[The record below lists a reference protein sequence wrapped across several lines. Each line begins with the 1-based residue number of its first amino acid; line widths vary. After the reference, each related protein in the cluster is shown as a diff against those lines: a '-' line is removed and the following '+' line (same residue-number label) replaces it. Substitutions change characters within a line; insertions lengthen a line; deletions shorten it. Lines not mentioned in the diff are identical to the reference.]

1 MFNGAAFISSNL
13 VFNGNGYLVD
23 GKVIRFHYHMPF
35 LSILFFL
42 VESLLFDQLQLE
54 IFHEPFFFNYCILD
68 TIESLYFLLHS
79 NCCTNLMNSFFDIRF
94 Y

>member
-1 MFNGAAFISSNL
+1 MFNVEAFISSNL

-42 VESLLFDQLQLE
+42 VESLLFDQLQLR
-54 IFHEPFFFNYCILD
+54 
-68 TIESLYFLLHS
+68 
-79 NCCTNLMNSFFDIRF
+79 DIS
-94 Y
+94 